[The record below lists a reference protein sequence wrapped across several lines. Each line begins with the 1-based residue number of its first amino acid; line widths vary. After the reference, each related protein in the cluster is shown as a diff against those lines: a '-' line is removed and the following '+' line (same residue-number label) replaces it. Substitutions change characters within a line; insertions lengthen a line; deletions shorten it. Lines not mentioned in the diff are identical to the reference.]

1 MFAPDLMH
9 EFELGVWKGVFKH
22 LMRILSAQGKGAL
35 ETFNARYVC
44 NLRHDTYLNCLPSMR
59 QMPTFGRD
67 RIRRFWHDVATRKK
81 LAARDYEA
89 FLIVSEYLSYQLAS
103 APHLDASIF
112 ALW

>member
-1 MFAPDLMH
+1 MNQHVSGSVYRPFWADLPYTDIHTCVTPDVLH
-9 EFELGVWKGVFKH
+9 QLYQGVFKH

-81 LAARDYEA
+81 LAARD
-89 FLIVSEYLSYQLAS
+89 
-103 APHLDASIF
+103 
-112 ALW
+112 